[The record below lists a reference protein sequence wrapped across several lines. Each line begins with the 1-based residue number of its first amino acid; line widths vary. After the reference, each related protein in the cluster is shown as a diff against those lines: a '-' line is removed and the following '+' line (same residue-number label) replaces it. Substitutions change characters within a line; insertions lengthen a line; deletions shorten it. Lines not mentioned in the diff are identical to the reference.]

1 MIKIDGHTHTELC
14 PHGTGEKTSLMVER
28 AIRLGF
34 TEYHLTE
41 HAPLPQEFINNYA
54 GDPEN
59 VATASL
65 TDDQVDDYLK
75 LGAQLQRKYRDQIK
89 ITVGFEVDYLQDYEE
104 QIKAFLKKVGPQTET
119 NIISVHY
126 LKNRNGRYY
135 GIDYSP
141 EELKA
146 GFGDELADGQE
157 LYRRYFRAVLASV
170 ETEWNPG
177 MIAKIGHM
185 SLIKKYQD
193 YFGLPVKFSEANMD
207 LVRKI
212 LLAAKQKNL
221 KLDFNSAGLYKPY
234 CNDLYPGKQ
243 VIDQARQLGIPFEFG
258 SDAHGVAEVGRG
270 YHLFDYLTKINK

>member
-14 PHGTGEKTSLMVER
+14 PHGTGEKTSLMIER

-41 HAPLPQEFINNYA
+41 HAPLPKDFMKNYA

-65 TDDQVDDYLK
+65 TDDQVNDYLK
-75 LGAQLQRKYRDQIK
+75 LGRQLQKQYQDQIK
-89 ITVGFEVDYLQDYEE
+89 ITIGFEVDYLADYEE
-104 QIKAFLKKVGPQTET
+104 QIKSFLQNVGPQTEH

-126 LKNRNGRYY
+126 LKNSDGGYY

-146 GFGDELADGQE
+146 GFGDELKDGQQ
-157 LYRRYFRAVLASV
+157 LYRRYFQAVLASV
-170 ETEWNPG
+170 QANWAPNSIE
-177 MIAKIGHM
+177 KIGHM

-193 YFGLPVKFSEANMD
+193 YFGLPTEFSEANMS
-207 LVRKI
+207 LVKEI
-212 LLAAKQKNL
+212 LAVAQQKKF

-234 CNDLYPGKQ
+234 CNDLYPSKQ
-243 VIDQARQLGIPFEFG
+243 IINQARQFDIPFEFG

-270 YHLFDYLTKINK
+270 YHLFDYLGEN